1 MSKRTDSNSYTMIFA
16 IIMVF
21 VVGSLLAFMAS
32 SLKPNIDEN
41 KRIEKQQNILYAL
54 GINENE
60 GTSATFIST
69 DVAGTAFS
77 EYITKQIEVQGGDE
91 IENSDAYLIDIK
103 KEQTLQK
110 QENQRSF

>member
-16 IIMVF
+16 VIMVL

-60 GTSATFIST
+60 GTSATFVST

-77 EYITKQIEVQGGDE
+77 NLVFAVLDLKHRVC
-91 IENSDAYLIDIK
+91 L
-103 KEQTLQK
+103 LH
-110 QENQRSF
+110 R